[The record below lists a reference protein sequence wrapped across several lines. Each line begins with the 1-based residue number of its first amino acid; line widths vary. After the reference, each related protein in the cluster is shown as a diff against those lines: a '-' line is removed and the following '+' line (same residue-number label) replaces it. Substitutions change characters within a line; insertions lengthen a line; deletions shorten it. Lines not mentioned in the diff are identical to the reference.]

1 MRKIGMGR
9 GVVTAYPRQLES
21 LIRLAEAH
29 ARMRLSNVV
38 EELDVDEATRL
49 HKEAIKQS
57 ATDPKT
63 GFHTVSA
70 WCNPLLIDM
79 DYVVFPEFI
88 RLFEDRILGICEMIN
103 F

>member
-9 GVVTAYPRQLES
+9 GAVTAYPRQLES

-63 GFHTVSA
+63 GFHTVFA
-70 WCNPLLIDM
+70 WRNPLLIHT
-79 DYVVFPEFI
+79 DYKVFPEFI
-88 RLFEDRILGICEMIN
+88 RLKIEFLESVKR
-103 F
+103 